1 MADDFSATGRGAV
14 AKAAAGRAGR
24 RMGDRLLRAAAAW
37 SKDGGGFLA
46 AAVAYA
52 AGLSFFPA
60 MLVLLS
66 VVTFGVRAAGGFED
80 ARGVIHEYLSEQFSE
95 GFADQTDQI
104 LVLTEGQAAAS
115 GAVSWGVLLFS
126 AGLLFAQFT
135 AAFDR
140 IWNVEIDPDQTWL
153 QTSVWFLKQRG
164 FAFVML
170 ILLGLVAV
178 LVAVVGVVLEAAS
191 RLLPLAPAFWTAAA
205 RLTSVATNTLVLAL
219 LFKWLP
225 PRWVSWRG
233 AVRGGLLGAVLWEL
247 GRWVLSSYLIGGR
260 YTDAYDV
267 VGSFIALMLWVY
279 YAACVVFFAA
289 EFVQAHE
296 EDRLVSMAVPAAT
309 PDPPNAAEKLLRN

>member
-1 MADDFSATGRGAV
+1 MAGRRGQ

-24 RMGDRLLRAAAAW
+24 RLGDRLIRAAASW

-66 VVTFGVRAAGGFED
+66 LVTFVARSTGGFDD
-80 ARGVIHEYLSEQFSE
+80 ARVVIFDYLESQFSE
-95 GFADQTDQI
+95 GFAKQADEI

-153 QTSVWFLKQRG
+153 QTAVWFLKQRG
-164 FAFVML
+164 FAFVL
-170 ILLGLVAV
+170 LVILGLVAV
-178 LVAVVGVVLEAAS
+178 LVAVTSVAMEAVS
-191 RLLPLAPAFWTAAA
+191 RLLPLTPAFWTAAS
-205 RLTSVATNTLVLAL
+205 RLASVATNTLVLTL
-219 LFKWLP
+219 LYKWLP

-233 AVRGGLLGAVLWEL
+233 AVRGGLLGALLWEL

-267 VGSFIALMLWVY
+267 VGSFIAVMLWVY
-279 YAACVVFFAA
+279 YAACVVFYAA

-296 EDRLVSMAVPAAT
+296 EDRLVAMAIPAAT
-309 PDPPNAAEKLLRN
+309 PDPPDTAEKLLRN